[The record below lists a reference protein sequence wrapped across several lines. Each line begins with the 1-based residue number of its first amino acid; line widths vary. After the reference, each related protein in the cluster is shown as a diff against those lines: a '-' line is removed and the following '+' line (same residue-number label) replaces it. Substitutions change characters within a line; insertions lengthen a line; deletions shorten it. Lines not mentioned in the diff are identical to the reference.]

1 MLATD
6 RRANRVLVGVCVM
19 NIFLYII
26 TKAYYIWRN
35 KVRDREWNALTKEQ
49 QIHYLS
55 TTKDAG
61 SKRKD
66 FRFAH

>member
-1 MLATD
+1 MI
-6 RRANRVLVGVCVM
+6 GVCVM
-19 NIFLYII
+19 NLFLYIL

-35 KVRDREWNALTKEQ
+35 KVRDREWNALTKEE
-49 QIHYLS
+49 QIRYLS
-55 TTKDAG
+55 TTKDSG

>member
-1 MLATD
+1 MI
-6 RRANRVLVGVCVM
+6 GVCVM
-19 NIFLYII
+19 NVFLYIL

-35 KVRDREWNALTKEQ
+35 KVRDREWSALTKEE
-49 QIHYLS
+49 QIQYLS
-55 TTKDAG
+55 TTKDSG

>member
-1 MLATD
+1 
-6 RRANRVLVGVCVM
+6 M
-19 NIFLYII
+19 NIVLYIL

-35 KVRDREWNALTKEQ
+35 KVRDREWNALTKEE
-49 QIHYLS
+49 QIRYLA
-55 TTKDAG
+55 TTKDSG